1 MNVQDL
7 ESRFNNIQKTY
18 EQGNISHQEY
28 VTLMTG
34 LNLESAIKSG
44 AKELQ
49 KKQELYEAITKA
61 VAVVKVFS

>member
-7 ESRFNNIQKTY
+7 ESRFNNIQKSY
-18 EQGNISHQEY
+18 ELGSISHQEY
-28 VTLMTG
+28 VTLMKG

>member
-28 VTLMTG
+28 VTLMKG